1 MCKNKIHIRDLKQ
14 EEGIHKLLF
23 LYYTF
28 GKPRELGMHEEEYSV
43 VPPFKDEEEQH
54 IFELYS
60 ICDGGRND
68 RERKQW
74 RLHLH

>member
-1 MCKNKIHIRDLKQ
+1 
-14 EEGIHKLLF
+14 
-23 LYYTF
+23 
-28 GKPRELGMHEEEYSV
+28 MHEEEYSV

-68 RERKQW
+68 REHKQW